1 MKQEL
6 EEWQIN
12 KYQDIYKNAWENQNK
27 TDRAMNSKLKIPQYA
42 STGHFGKL
50 GGAPKLELSKK
61 AQMVNKLMLKNM
73 TVAEIADIVGTT
85 HQSVSQIRNRYGL
98 PRGV

>member
-1 MKQEL
+1 MLIRDTPEYANFYREKWIKQNKL
-6 EEWQIN
+6 DQAMNPRLRAPHNSQIN
-12 KYQDIYKNAWENQNK
+12 TAKY
-27 TDRAMNSKLKIPQYA
+27 
-42 STGHFGKL
+42 GKL

-61 AQMVNKLMLKNM
+61 AQTINKLMLKKM

>member
-1 MKQEL
+1 MLIKDTAE
-6 EEWQIN
+6 
-12 KYQDIYKNAWENQNK
+12 YSDIYRERWIRQNK
-27 TDRAMNSKLKIPQYA
+27 IDRAMNSRLRAPHNANVNTAQY
-42 STGHFGKL
+42 GKL

-98 PRGV
+98 PRGE